1 MNKQKFEKAFNIYL
15 KARLSI
21 KELKLEASLEVFI
34 TIHVR
39 VPHDVVGAPEIVVH
53 IEAYADKLL
62 ACEWLQR
69 DREDVRRVIGW
80 DRTGDRHV

>member
-1 MNKQKFEKAFNIYL
+1 MQNIYL
-15 KARLSI
+15 EARLRL

-34 TIHVR
+34 AIHVW
-39 VPHDVVGAPEIVVH
+39 VPHDIVGVPDVVVH
-53 IEAYADKLL
+53 IEAHADKLL

-69 DREDVRRVIGW
+69 NGEDVRCVIGW